1 MNNKDFAAMVAR
13 RAPSEEGLIAAIK
26 KFEND
31 KAVQFAIGRIL
42 SIVKQ
47 SVAPE
52 LDTLKRLLFYGKI
65 DESSR
70 TVLDRRYEHAKL
82 HAMHDGSPFKS
93 QLALGKATVSDPFTL
108 NLFHVIAGIGSELGE
123 MTEAFENTCN
133 GDHDEV
139 NWSEELGDTGWY
151 LTYGINTIGTTAEDV
166 QMLIDTKL
174 EKRHKGK
181 VFNAENTINRDV
193 KAERKAMENVKN

>member
-13 RAPSEEGLIAAIK
+13 RSPSEDSLAATVK

-31 KAVQFAIGRIL
+31 KAIQFAIGRVL
-42 SIVKQ
+42 AIVKQ

-65 DESSR
+65 DERSR

-93 QLALGKATVSDPFTL
+93 QLALGKAAVSDQFTL
-108 NLFHVIAGIGSELGE
+108 NLFHVIAGVGSELGE
-123 MTEAFENTCN
+123 MIEAFENTCI
-133 GDHDEV
+133 GDHDEI
-139 NWSEELGDTGWY
+139 NWREELGDAGWY
-151 LTYGINTIGTTAEDV
+151 LTYGTNTIGVTVEDV
-166 QMLIDTKL
+166 QTLIDKKL

-181 VFNAENTINRDV
+181 MFNAENTINRDV